1 MKEILYTPRG
11 FTKSNNEY
19 VTVSDSDMAELIQQS
34 ILTMSA
40 YAELTA
46 TSEGSSLVC
55 NRNKEL
61 YGRRGKSDIAPG
73 RANTRLSVLGGFVS
87 NYFKKDDKFRNDI
100 SMSQL
105 PYLAN
110 VLNEVC
116 EDLGYEPVVFRAKLF
131 DFGK

>member
-11 FTKSNNEY
+11 FTQSNNEY
-19 VTVSDSDMAELIQQS
+19 VTVSDSDMADLIQQS

-40 YAELTA
+40 YSELTA
-46 TSEGSSLVC
+46 TSEGSGLVC

-61 YGRRGKSDIAPG
+61 YGRRGNADIAPG

-87 NYFKKDDKFRNDI
+87 NYFKKDERFKNDI
-100 SMSQL
+100 SMGQL
-105 PYLAN
+105 PYLSN

-116 EDLGYEPVVFRAKLF
+116 NDLGYEPVVFRAKLF